1 MKRFPHKH
9 IRWERVA
16 HCFFST
22 EGLARAGL
30 LGWAALLKE
39 AKWLGVR
46 LSQAQATGNFYFAVD
61 QYLRIKSAPVSS
73 AAPVLRCA
81 PAPAGRRV
89 SRNVVRDFA
98 AGARMSRSS
107 LSGRSIP
114 RKKFLVITLAASST
128 ASGSVGFRL
137 RTRSR

>member
-73 AAPVLRCA
+73 AAPALGRAPRACVTGPVEHAPLGCTGERLPPLRR
-81 PAPAGRRV
+81 PARLSKTV
-89 SRNVVRDFA
+89 SDEA
-98 AGARMSRSS
+98 T
-107 LSGRSIP
+107 
-114 RKKFLVITLAASST
+114 VIYW
-128 ASGSVGFRL
+128 
-137 RTRSR
+137 